1 MLEVRKTSHSG
12 QNLRD
17 IHQMCFCSP
26 PKGCNSVKSDLVFL
40 VLPVPTY
47 FLSDDQRHCYVTAR
61 LPPNP
66 TLTLTCH
73 QLTVVGVRG
82 GVAGLLLR
90 Y

>member
-47 FLSDDQRHCYVTAR
+47 FLSDDHECHCNVTAR
-61 LPPNP
+61 LPLPQPNINP
-66 TLTLTCH
+66 D
-73 QLTVVGVRG
+73 
-82 GVAGLLLR
+82 LLPVDCCWG
-90 Y
+90 

>member
-17 IHQMCFCSP
+17 IHQMFCSLP
-26 PKGCNSVKSDLVFL
+26 RGCNSVKSDLVFL

-47 FLSDDQRHCYVTAR
+47 FLSDDQCHCYVTAR